1 MTGPSRLTA
10 ADVLRRYKEEDLPE
24 FCDREL
30 NDVNQVGLFED
41 YPLHVAAT
49 RGELDEMTA
58 LLDGGAHVNARGE
71 HGHTPLLS
79 AVGQGHF
86 EAVRLLLKHG
96 ALPTATN
103 DWGSDA
109 FDLARKSGKRDILT
123 LLEGWVSSE
132 PSPEAK

>member
-30 NDVNQVGLFED
+30 NDVNQGLFED

-58 LLDGGAHVNARGE
+58 LLDGGAFVNARGE

-96 ALPTATN
+96 ALPTAKN
-103 DWGSDA
+103 DWGSTCST
-109 FDLARKSGKRDILT
+109 LHGSSGKREILT
-123 LLEGWVSSE
+123 LLDDWVEPSE
-132 PSPEAK
+132 PNPEAK

>member
-1 MTGPSRLTA
+1 MSGPGRLTA
-10 ADVLRRYKEEDLPE
+10 ADVLRRYKEEELPE

-49 RGELDEMTA
+49 RGEPDEITA

-79 AVGQGHF
+79 AVGQGHL

-96 ALPTATN
+96 ALPGAKN

-109 FDLARKSGKRDILT
+109 FDLARSSGKRDILI
-123 LLEGWVSSE
+123 LLQGSVGSE
-132 PSPEAK
+132 PNPHAK